1 MSQRSEQP
9 ASWLWPTSAALVLSF
24 LFFLVPVVS
33 QLMAEPKSITRHS
46 LTDPADYG
54 NPLMQKFTTFDVSG
68 AGKGSGQGT
77 LAFNINEKRTIAGTY
92 LDASNVYHGFVP
104 FRSGSIKTF
113 DVPGAGKGSGQGT
126 KTAAFSGLTPSGAI
140 TGYYGDRNSAFHG
153 YVRAPNGSFKR
164 FNAPCAGKE
173 SGEGTFPVSIT
184 PAGAIAAICL
194 DASNVNHGL
203 LRAPRRHCD
212 FQQRNQDQCANRS
225 DHWLCA
231 GKEAK
236 KTFKSN
242 VVFRVT
248 K

>member
-1 MSQRSEQP
+1 MVTC
-9 ASWLWPTSAALVLSF
+9 ALPTA
-24 LFFLVPVVS
+24 
-33 QLMAEPKSITRHS
+33 
-46 LTDPADYG
+46 
-54 NPLMQKFTTFDVSG
+54 PLRG
-68 AGKGSGQGT
+68 
-77 LAFNINEKRTIAGTY
+77 
-92 LDASNVYHGFVP
+92 
-104 FRSGSIKTF
+104 
-113 DVPGAGKGSGQGT
+113 
-126 KTAAFSGLTPSGAI
+126 
-140 TGYYGDRNSAFHG
+140 
-153 YVRAPNGSFKR
+153 
-164 FNAPCAGKE
+164 FNAPCAGKG

-184 PAGAIAAICL
+184 PAGAIAAICFY
-194 DASNVNHGL
+194 ASNVNHGL